1 MALNIK
7 SAMLSKGIK
16 LAVDSPTNQQFFIMT
31 NEQIKAL
38 SEEYMLSEIE
48 TIDASH
54 KCMRLCTAWYTEQRD
69 VDSLIEAIN
78 EL

>member
-48 TIDASH
+48 IIDESH
-54 KCMRLCTAWYTEQRD
+54 KCMRLCTAWYTKQQD
-69 VDSLIEAIN
+69 VDSFIEAIKR
-78 EL
+78 L